1 MSRSKRGILFTILGG
16 VFWGLS
22 GVCGQYL
29 FSEKGLNAEWLVT
42 MRLVLAGIIMI
53 ILTISRQKNVK
64 DVFEIWTDKRDVIRL
79 IAFGLLGMAACQFT
93 YFITIEE
100 SNASTATIL
109 QYTAPVLIMVF
120 MALKNKKIPESKELI
135 SLVFVVVGTFFIVT
149 HGNIHSLAISKAALF
164 WGITSAFTVVVYN
177 LMPVKLMNKYGTV
190 PVLGWG
196 MIIGGILMTVITKPW
211 IIPGIWD
218 MGTWLAFVTVIIGGT
233 VLSFSLYL
241 EGVRLIGAS
250 KASLFA
256 SSEPLTSTVLTALI
270 MKVAFTGMD
279 ILGLVFILF
288 GVTFLSVTKKSDNI
302 SG

>member
-120 MALKNKKIPESKELI
+120 MSLKNKKIPESKELI

-196 MIIGGILMTVITKPW
+196 MIIGGIFMILVLRPW
-211 IIPGIWD
+211 IIPGTWD
-218 MGTWLAFVTVIIGGT
+218 IETWIAFIAVIIGGT
-233 VLSFSLYL
+233 VLAFSLYL

-256 SSEPLTSTVLTALI
+256 SSEPLTSTVLTALV

-279 ILGLVFILF
+279 ILGLMFILF

-302 SG
+302 SD

>member
-1 MSRSKRGILFTILGG
+1 
-16 VFWGLS
+16 
-22 GVCGQYL
+22 
-29 FSEKGLNAEWLVT
+29 
-42 MRLVLAGIIMI
+42 
-53 ILTISRQKNVK
+53 
-64 DVFEIWTDKRDVIRL
+64 
-79 IAFGLLGMAACQFT
+79 MAACQFT

-256 SSEPLTSTVLTALI
+256 SSEPLTSTVLTALV

-279 ILGLVFILF
+279 ILGLVLILF

-302 SG
+302 SD